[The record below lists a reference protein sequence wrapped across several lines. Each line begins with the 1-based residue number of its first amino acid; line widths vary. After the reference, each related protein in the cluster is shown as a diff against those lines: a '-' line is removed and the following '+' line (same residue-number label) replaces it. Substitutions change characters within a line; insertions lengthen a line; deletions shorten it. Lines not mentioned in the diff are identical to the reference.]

1 MGAKNFAYINYEML
15 KWARE
20 QTPIELEDIPIR
32 IKDMKSEQVEK
43 WEKGIEK
50 PSITEAKKLA
60 NLYDIPFA
68 ALYLTDLPKK
78 DNTTYIDRRTY
89 KDSLDVG
96 ISYELWKEINRLK
109 SCRESAIE
117 LLEINE
123 YKNVFDEFDT
133 SDGLEEIVMNIRKI
147 FNIETPFRNKSAY
160 NNQAFNFFRNIIEKK
175 GVMVLQIEGISINEI
190 RGISLNYTILP
201 IIAVNKSDS
210 DRAKVF
216 TLFHELSHLIR
227 RTSNL
232 CLIDFNDREDE
243 EEKICN
249 SLAANIL
256 IPKEVLDY
264 NIKNIDLEDDKEI
277 ERIADKYAV
286 SKFVIIKRLYD
297 LNKISFALYKS
308 KYNTYLNNFNEIK
321 EIKRKQGQKIIV
333 TQDKKLISSSGKL
346 YPKIILDAYYDGKI
360 SFGEVCNT
368 LNIHARYIENV
379 ERMVM
384 FSE

>member
-1 MGAKNFAYINYEML
+1 MGAKNFAYINCEML

-20 QTPIELEDIPIR
+20 QSPIELEDIPIR
-32 IKDMKSEQVEK
+32 IKGMRSEQVEK
-43 WEKGIEK
+43 WEKGIET

-68 ALYLTDLPKK
+68 SLYLTDLPNK

-109 SCRESAIE
+109 SCRESVIE
-117 LLEINE
+117 LFEVDK
-123 YKNVFDEFDT
+123 YKSIFEDLNT
-133 SDGLEEIVMNIRKI
+133 NATLEEIAMNVRKL
-147 FNIETPFRNKSAY
+147 FKIETPFKNKSAY
-160 NNQAFNFFRNIIEKK
+160 NNNAFNFFRSIIEKN
-175 GVMVLQIEGISINEI
+175 GILVLQIEGISINEI
-190 RGISLNYTILP
+190 RGISLNYKIFP

-232 CLIDFNDREDE
+232 CLIDFNEREDE

-249 SLAANIL
+249 NLAANIL
-256 IPKEVLDY
+256 IPEETL
-264 NIKNIDLEDDKEI
+264 NTSIQNIDLSNDKAI
-277 ERIADKYAV
+277 EKIADKYAV

-297 LNKISFALYKS
+297 LNKINFALYKS
-308 KYNTYLNNFNEIK
+308 KYDKYLNNFNEVK

-333 TQDKKLISSSGKL
+333 TQDKKLISGSGKL

-368 LNIHARYIENV
+368 LNINARYIENV

>member
-1 MGAKNFAYINYEML
+1 MGAKNFAYINCEML

-32 IKDMKSEQVEK
+32 IKSMKSEQVEK

-78 DNTTYIDRRTY
+78 DNTTYIDRRIY
-89 KDSLDVG
+89 KDSLNVG
-96 ISYELWKEINRLK
+96 ISYELWKEVNRLK
-109 SCRESAIE
+109 SCRESALE
-117 LLEINE
+117 LLEVNE
-123 YKNVFDEFDT
+123 YKNVFNEVDT
-133 SDGLEEIVMNIRKI
+133 SGGLEKIATNVRKI
-147 FNIETPFRNKSAY
+147 FNIQTPFRNKSAY
-160 NNQAFNFFRNIIEKK
+160 NNQAFNFFRNLVEKR
-175 GVMVLQIEGISINEI
+175 GIMVLQIEGISINEI
-190 RGISLNYTILP
+190 RGISLNYPILP
-201 IIAVNKSDS
+201 IIAVNKIDS

-232 CLIDFNDREDE
+232 CLIDFNDREDK

-249 SLAANIL
+249 SLAVNIL
-256 IPKEVLDY
+256 IPGEMLDY
-264 NIKNIDLEDDKEI
+264 DIKNIDLDDDKEI

-297 LNKISFALYKS
+297 LNKINFTLYKS
-308 KYNTYLNNFNEIK
+308 KYDMYLNNFNEIK
-321 EIKRKQGQKIIV
+321 QIKKKQGQKIVV

-346 YPKIILDAYYDGKI
+346 YPKIILEAYYNGKI

-368 LNIHARYIENV
+368 FNINARFIESV

>member
-1 MGAKNFAYINYEML
+1 MFK
-15 KWARE
+15 
-20 QTPIELEDIPIR
+20 
-32 IKDMKSEQVEK
+32 
-43 WEKGIEK
+43 
-50 PSITEAKKLA
+50 
-60 NLYDIPFA
+60 
-68 ALYLTDLPKK
+68 
-78 DNTTYIDRRTY
+78 
-89 KDSLDVG
+89 
-96 ISYELWKEINRLK
+96 
-109 SCRESAIE
+109 
-117 LLEINE
+117 
-123 YKNVFDEFDT
+123 
-133 SDGLEEIVMNIRKI
+133 
-147 FNIETPFRNKSAY
+147 IETPFKNKSEY
-160 NNQAFNFFRNIIEKK
+160 NNKAFNFFRSIIEKN
-175 GVMVLQIEGISINEI
+175 GILVLQIEGISINEI
-190 RGISLNYTILP
+190 RGISLNYKIFP

-232 CLIDFNDREDE
+232 CLIDFNEREDE

-249 SLAANIL
+249 NLAANIL
-256 IPKEVLDY
+256 IPKEAL
-264 NIKNIDLEDDKEI
+264 NISIQNIDLSNDKAI
-277 ERIADKYAV
+277 EKIADKYAV

-297 LNKISFALYKS
+297 LNKINFALYKS
-308 KYNTYLNNFNEIK
+308 KYDKYLNNFNEIK

-368 LNIHARYIENV
+368 LNINARYIENI

>member
-1 MGAKNFAYINYEML
+1 MGAKNFAYINCEML

-20 QTPIELEDIPIR
+20 QSPIELEDIPIR
-32 IKDMKSEQVEK
+32 IKGMKSEQVEK
-43 WEKGIEK
+43 WEKGIEN
-50 PSITEAKKLA
+50 PSIIEAKKLA

-68 ALYLTDLPKK
+68 ALYLPDLPKK
-78 DNTTYIDRRTY
+78 DNKTYIDRRTY
-89 KDSLDVG
+89 RDSLDVG

-109 SCRESAIE
+109 SCRENVVE
-117 LLEINE
+117 LFELDE
-123 YKNVFDEFDT
+123 YKNIFEDLNT
-133 SDGLEEIVMNIRKI
+133 NATLEEIAIDVRKL
-147 FNIETPFRNKSAY
+147 FNIETPFKNKTAY
-160 NNQAFNFFRNIIEKK
+160 KNNAFSFFRSVIEKK
-175 GVMVLQIEGISINEI
+175 GIMVLQIEGISINEI
-190 RGISLNYTILP
+190 RGISLNYEIFP
-201 IIAVNKSDS
+201 IIAVNKTDS

-232 CLIDFNDREDE
+232 CLIDFNEREDE

-256 IPKEVLDY
+256 IPEKEL
-264 NIKNIDLEDDKEI
+264 NTSIKNVDLSNDKAI
-277 ERIADKYAV
+277 EKIADKYAV

-297 LNKISFALYKS
+297 LNKINFALYKS
-308 KYNTYLNNFNEIK
+308 KYDKYLNNFNEIK
-321 EIKRKQGQKIIV
+321 EIKRKRGEKIIV

-346 YPKIILDAYYDGKI
+346 YPKMILDAYYDGKI
-360 SFGEVCNT
+360 SFGEVCKT
-368 LNIHARYIENV
+368 LNINARYIENV